1 MAEVFG
7 VIVAAGRSS
16 RMGQGPRK
24 QFRLLAGR
32 PILAH
37 TLDVFEQS
45 ALVQGLVLVVPPG
58 EESRCRE
65 EIVEGFGYRK
75 ILSVVPGGE
84 VRQDS
89 VLAGLSA
96 LPPCGVVLIHDA
108 VRPFITEKLLSN
120 LIGTAREVGAAAPAV
135 MPKDTVREAGE
146 GGLAGRT
153 LIREGLRLIQT
164 PQAFNYGLILRAHH
178 AAREAGFT
186 GTDDTSLVE
195 YLGHRVAFV
204 EGDYRNF
211 KLTTPEDFL
220 FAQALIGGL
229 VLRTG
234 IGYDVHRLTPDRK
247 LILGGVEIP
256 YERGL
261 LGHSDADVLIH
272 AIMDAL
278 LGAAGL
284 GDIGQHFPD
293 TDPTYEGVSSL
304 DLLSRVGSLLHALSF
319 QIVNIDAVIIA
330 QAPRLAPYIPQ
341 MRDNL
346 TRTLGLTPDLVNI
359 KATTTEGLG
368 FAGTGEGIAAQAV
381 ATLQVVARS

>member
-1 MAEVFG
+1 MADVFG
-7 VIVAAGRSS
+7 VIVAAGRSI
-16 RMGQGPRK
+16 RMGQGLRK

-32 PILAH
+32 PVLAH

-45 ALVQGLVLVVPPG
+45 ALIQGLVLVVPPG

-65 EIVEGFGYRK
+65 AIVKGLGYRK
-75 ILSVVPGGE
+75 VLAVVPGGE
-84 VRQDS
+84 SRQES
-89 VLAGLSA
+89 VWAGLSA

-108 VRPFITEKLLSN
+108 VRPFVSDKLLDD
-120 LIGTAREVGAAAPAV
+120 LIRAAREVGAVAPAV
-135 MPKDTVREAGE
+135 QPKDTIREASEAGY
-146 GGLAGRT
+146 AGRT
-153 LIREGLRLIQT
+153 LNRGSLRLIQT
-164 PQAFNYGLILRAHH
+164 PQAFDYRLILRAHS
-178 AAREAGFT
+178 AARESGFL

-195 YLGHRVAFV
+195 HIGHEVAIV

-220 FAQALIGGL
+220 FAEALMGGL
-229 VLRTG
+229 FLRTG
-234 IGYDVHRLTPDRK
+234 IGYDVHRLVTDRK
-247 LILGGVEIP
+247 LILGGVVIP

-293 TDPTYEGVSSL
+293 TDPTYEGISSL
-304 DLLSRVGSLLHALSF
+304 DLLSRVGSLLNALSF
-319 QIVNIDAVIIA
+319 QIANIDAVVIA
-330 QAPRLAPYIPQ
+330 QAPRLAPFIPQ
-341 MRDNL
+341 MRENI
-346 TRTLGLTPDLVNI
+346 THTLGLRPDLVNI

-368 FAGTGEGIAAQAV
+368 FIGTGEGIAAQAV
-381 ATLQVVARS
+381 TMLQVVART